1 MLSKRW
7 LVNGLLALVIGVSLL
22 LGYRDRVQSGSEV
35 TNPIT
40 SLMPADVMSVT
51 IQLEDKRIVLG
62 RLADQWLFISPLQWP
77 ANNITL
83 QRILG
88 ISVSEAE
95 ASMAATGIDLS
106 ALGLQDP
113 MVILSLNDTRIV
125 FGTTNNISDRRY
137 LMIGTT
143 IYLLAD
149 IHLPF
154 ISQGIAGLIDRR
166 LLPPS
171 IPLKTLTL
179 NERKLS
185 KDSTDNWQ
193 SDAPTDISADRLNQF
208 VNNWQT
214 LEAPAVKIFNQTGMP
229 LEKIVAGLDDD
240 SEIEFLLMSIYPE
253 LVIARPDLGVEYH
266 FHEKQQQE
274 LLSFTNA
281 ES

>member
-22 LGYRDRVQSGSEV
+22 LGYRDRVQSGSEAR
-35 TNPIT
+35 NPIT
-40 SLMPADVMSVT
+40 SLKPADVMSVT
-51 IQLEDKRIVLG
+51 IQLGDKRIVL
-62 RLADQWLFISPLQWP
+62 RRSADQWLIVSPLQWP
-77 ANNITL
+77 AHNITL

-95 ASMAATGIDLS
+95 TSIAATGIDLS

-113 MVILSLNDTRIV
+113 KVILSLNDTRIF

-137 LMIGTT
+137 LMTGTT

-171 IPLKTLTL
+171 IPLQTLTL
-179 NERKLS
+179 TERKLS

-193 SDAPTDISADRLNQF
+193 SDAPTDIPADRLNQF

-214 LEAPAVKIFNQTGMP
+214 LEAPAVKIFNQAGMP

-240 SEIEFLLMSIYPE
+240 SEVEFLLMSIYPE

-274 LLSFTNA
+274 LLSFTNP

>member
-7 LVNGLLALVIGVSLL
+7 LVNGLLVLVIGVSLL
-22 LGYRDRVQSGSEV
+22 LGYSDRDQSGSEAR
-35 TNPIT
+35 NPIT
-40 SLMPADVMSVT
+40 SLKPADVMNVT
-51 IQLEDKRIVLG
+51 IQLGDKRIVLH
-62 RLADQWLFISPLQWP
+62 RSADQWLIVSPLQWP
-77 ANNITL
+77 AHSINL
-83 QRILG
+83 ERILG

-95 ASMAATGIDLS
+95 ASITATGIDLS

-113 MVILSLNDTRIV
+113 KVILSLNDTQIF
-125 FGTTNNISDRRY
+125 FGTTNNIGDRRY
-137 LMIGTT
+137 LMTGTT

-171 IPLKTLTL
+171 IPLQTLKL
-179 NERKLS
+179 AERKLS
-185 KDSTDNWQ
+185 RDSTDNWQ
-193 SDAPTDISADRLNQF
+193 SDVPTDIPADRLNQL

-214 LEAPAVKIFNQTGMP
+214 LEAPAVKIFKPAGMP

-240 SEIEFLLMSIYPE
+240 SDIEFLLMSIYPE